1 MQPWQ
6 LIDRHICHNSDGT
19 VRCCVIIIAVT
30 GAHTHSNN
38 RHKLPITV
46 LIHRSG
52 KSHKSI
58 QQFVIQHQSRILLHL
73 HVQSRHH
80 KNGKVFRNAIRTVV
94 ISIAELLVQQWVET
108 HVALIELTFA
118 ISCCW
123 LPTEA
128 TSPLLYIQ
136 VCTATGHTQPSRI
149 ITDYRLSQENE
160 VEFPL
165 IKCIQRYVLIILVL
179 VWLNRCTFDKDMREK
194 TIFTFSF
201 PWH

>member
-1 MQPWQ
+1 
-6 LIDRHICHNSDGT
+6 
-19 VRCCVIIIAVT
+19 VIIIAVT
-30 GAHTHSNN
+30 GVHTHSNN

-73 HVQSRHH
+73 YVQSRHH

-94 ISIAELLVQQWVET
+94 ISIAELLSRNSCGVDRTNVCNK
-108 HVALIELTFA
+108 LLLT
-118 ISCCW
+118 SYRSN
-123 LPTEA
+123 A
-128 TSPLLYIQ
+128 TAPLHTSR
-136 VCTATGHTQPSRI
+136 CTATGHTQPSRI

-179 VWLNRCTFDKDMREK
+179 V
-194 TIFTFSF
+194 
-201 PWH
+201 